1 MTEKFMYDKDT
12 GLVSAFETSGEG
24 EDKKYYNP
32 SGQIRELKTTPKV
45 TKLTT
50 AEKNALQKEGEI
62 KEQSTI
68 FVDEFSKAISS
79 KTIDESYFL
88 NKKVNGKNVDI
99 VDVDDNIIKLYKEVE
114 SGDKLK
120 DQLIARYDLTEKN
133 QLQSLLDEIA
143 VGKLGNDDFS
153 RKIRFSIEKMLGEK
167 DIKLYTRTPDNTGQ
181 RPYELEDSYT
191 GALDNLNIQD

>member
-1 MTEKFMYDKDT
+1 MSKKFMYDEDT

-24 EDKKYYNP
+24 ENKKYYNP
-32 SGQIRELKTTPKV
+32 SGQIREIEITPKV
-45 TKLTT
+45 NEPTT
-50 AEKNALQKEGEI
+50 AEKNALKKEGEI

-68 FVDEFSKAISS
+68 FVDEFSKAISN

-88 NKKVNGKNVDI
+88 NKKVNGKNVDV
-99 VDVDDNIIKLYKEVE
+99 VDVDDNIIKLYKTVGSGEKVE
-114 SGDKLK
+114 
-120 DQLIARYDLTEKN
+120 DQLIARYDLTKKK

-167 DIKLYTRTPDNTGQ
+167 DIKPYTRTPDNTGQ
-181 RPYELEDSYT
+181 FPLEAGYT
-191 GALDNLNIQD
+191 GAYDNLNTKD